1 MRVSFPQGKKIGV
14 FFFPEGKNLKGNKN
28 ENKKPERNVNGY

>member
-14 FFFPEGKNLKGNKN
+14 FFFPEGKNLKMA
-28 ENKKPERNVNGY
+28 KK